1 MLSTEEM
8 EKLKKEAPAPY
19 EPEKLPLNI
28 HQMLMDSPELL
39 AKMSKADSI
48 LGEYNGFLKN
58 LSNPNLLISPITMQE
73 AVLSSKLEGTHATLE
88 DVLNHEAGN
97 DTAIQADEIQEIIN
111 YQAALFYAL
120 DNITPRDHLMDSDS
134 KSPLTIKIIK
144 EMHKILL
151 SNVRGST
158 KHPGCFKIRQNY
170 IGGYESIS
178 YTPVVP
184 SRTEEYMSNLER
196 YIHIAEIN
204 DLIQVAVIHAQFE
217 MIHPF
222 EDGNG
227 RIGRLLIP
235 LFLYYVG
242 RIHSPTFYMSA
253 FFEHDRALYIQMLAN
268 ISKEQNWVSWIM
280 YFLDGV
286 ISQSEINIL
295 KIKKILSLYEKYKN
309 QAEAI
314 KSTYFIRIL
323 DFVFQHP
330 IFTVNSLLSS
340 IDSEKA
346 PSRQTIYNI
355 LEKMVAAG
363 MISVNP
369 HQTKN
374 KTYLCDELLYII

>member
-1 MLSTEEM
+1 MINTEEI

-19 EPEKLPLNI
+19 EPQKLPINI
-28 HQMLMDSPELL
+28 HKMLMESSDLL
-39 AKMSKADSI
+39 KKMSKADSI

-58 LSNPNLLISPITMQE
+58 LSNPALLISPITMQE

-97 DTAIQADEIQEIIN
+97 DTAIQADEIHEIIN
-111 YQAALFYAL
+111 YRSALFYAI
-120 DNITPRDHLMDSDS
+120 DNITPRNYLMNPDS
-134 KSPLTIKIIK
+134 KSPLTIKILK
-144 EMHKILL
+144 KMHEILL

-158 KHPGCFKIRQNY
+158 KHPGRFKIRQNY

-184 SRTEEYMSNLER
+184 ERTDEYMSNLER
-196 YIHIAEIN
+196 YIHMEEIN
-204 DLIQVAVIHAQFE
+204 ALIQIAVIHAQFE

-242 RIHSPTFYMSA
+242 CIYSPTFYMSA
-253 FFEHDRALYIQMLAN
+253 FFEKDRALYIQMLSN
-268 ISKEQNWVSWIM
+268 ISKKNDWVSWIM

-286 ISQSEINIL
+286 ISQSEINIQ
-295 KIKKILSLYEKYKN
+295 KIKNILALYDKYKN
-309 QAEAI
+309 QAEKI
-314 KSTYFIRIL
+314 KSNYFIRIL
-323 DFVFQHP
+323 DFVFQNP
-330 IFTVNSLLSS
+330 IFTVNSLMKN
-340 IDSEKA
+340 IDFENP

-355 LEKMVAAG
+355 LDKMVSAK
-363 MISVNP
+363 MLSVNP
-369 HQTKN
+369 EQIKN
-374 KTYLCDELLYII
+374 RTYYCNNLLRLI